1 MNSYDRLYRILTE
14 TMTPSNPQIIKAQ
27 KGLSPE
33 QIRKMNRAMTTK
45 AKDGEWRTLDQAKQQ
60 AVK

>member
-1 MNSYDRLYRILTE
+1 
-14 TMTPSNPQIIKAQ
+14 MTPAKHQIIKAQ

-45 AKDGEWRTLDQAKQQ
+45 TEKGEWRSLNQAKQE
-60 AVK
+60 ALK

>member
-1 MNSYDRLYRILTE
+1 
-14 TMTPSNPQIIKAQ
+14 MTPAKHQIIKAQ

-45 AKDGEWRTLDQAKQQ
+45 TETGEWRTLDQAKKH
-60 AVK
+60 ALK